1 MIKFFRKIRY
11 DLMEKNKTGKY
22 LLYAFGEVIL
32 VVIGILIALSIN
44 NWNEERKDNLQRTT
58 LLVNLKS
65 EYLINLEEIDNRI
78 QTVDTTLKYATSVIK
93 LMTPDYETLDE
104 VEVTKNLINVIS
116 WFTTY
121 DESSGAL
128 QDIIN
133 NNKLGLIKVDSLRL
147 SLASWKQKVDNV
159 KEREARCINLLQN
172 HLMPYVYKN
181 FATLKMEYP
190 KDSKLPSD
198 NRRIMDDLQLETLLD
213 DYRWNLTILHRQYNI
228 MRDELNKN
236 LEINRERTEILKCLL
251 FEIMF
256 R

>member
-1 MIKFFRKIRY
+1 MIKFFRQIRHR
-11 DLMEKNKTGKY
+11 LLTENKFTQY
-22 LLYAFGEVIL
+22 LLYAIGEIAL

-44 NWNEERKDNLQRTT
+44 NWNEKRKDNLQRTT

-78 QTVDTTLKYATSVIK
+78 RTVDTTLKYATSVIK
-93 LMTPDYETLDE
+93 LMTTDYETLDE
-104 VEVTKNLINVIS
+104 VQVTNNLANVIN

-128 QDIIN
+128 EDIIY
-133 NNKLGLIKVDSLRL
+133 NNKLGLIKADSLRI

-159 KEREARCINLLQN
+159 KEREARCLNLLQN
-172 HLMPYVYKN
+172 HLMPYVHKN
-181 FATLKMEYP
+181 FATLKIEYP

-198 NRRIMDDLQLETLLD
+198 NRRIMDDLQFETLLD

-228 MRDELNKN
+228 MRDELNK
-236 LEINRERTEILKCLL
+236 ILKLI
-251 FEIMF
+251 EKEQKS
-256 R
+256 

>member
-1 MIKFFRKIRY
+1 MLTFLRKIRRS
-11 DLMEKNKTGKY
+11 LIESGSARKY
-22 LLYAFGEVIL
+22 FIYAIGEIAL
-32 VVIGILIALSIN
+32 VVIGILIALQIN

-104 VEVTKNLINVIS
+104 VEVTKNLTYVII

-147 SLASWKQKVDNV
+147 SLVSWKQKVDNV
-159 KEREARCINLLQN
+159 KEREARCLNLLQN
-172 HLMPYVYKN
+172 HLMPYVHKN
-181 FATLKMEYP
+181 FATLKFEYP

-228 MRDELNKN
+228 MRDELNK
-236 LEINRERTEILKCLL
+236 ILKLI
-251 FEIMF
+251 EKEQKS
-256 R
+256 